1 MDAEVLCTLCH
12 QLLVAVDHLLLG
24 HAVLG
29 IAGLVHDLE
38 ALLALAQLEGPAR
51 VERQKMFSGIPA
63 TRSRKSTMVASSR
76 LMYAPSSY
84 AFFMSSTGVWLE
96 ENMISLPVK
105 PQASLSISS
114 VREEQSTP
122 HPSSF
127 RICEE

>member
-1 MDAEVLCTLCH
+1 
-12 QLLVAVDHLLLG
+12 
-24 HAVLG
+24 
-29 IAGLVHDLE
+29 
-38 ALLALAQLEGPAR
+38 
-51 VERQKMFSGIPA
+51 
-63 TRSRKSTMVASSR
+63 MVASSR
-76 LMYAPSSY
+76 LIYAPSSY

-127 RICEE
+127 RICRMMGLGSALTAKYSRKPLFQLKALLMRRAFSRMPFSS